1 MDDKQ
6 EKKDGLFELHRENIY
21 FRWGLTA
28 FIVVV
33 ACIIAAQFITK
44 MPAFFGYVKAFLGTL
59 SPVLYGLG
67 IAYLLHPIEDRIRKL
82 LEPQLQKF
90 LSPKKAAGMAKG
102 LGIFAALVFAALIIW
117 ALIAMVLPQL
127 LESITTIIGNFPS
140 YYNTLSKWVQEFING
155 SIAEDVTQEIMDQVY
170 AYLQSFLTDTVLPTV
185 QTLLTSLTTGVVNIA
200 KSMLNLII
208 GVIISIY
215 LLSGKDKFL
224 AQAKKLCYAVLGQ
237 KKGGYVCNVCTY
249 ANRVFGGFIGGKII
263 DSLIIGL
270 LCFLG
275 LRILNMPYTM
285 LISIIVGVT
294 NIIPFFGPYLGA
306 IPSALLLLVIDPM
319 ECLYFIIFILVL
331 QQLDGNIIG
340 PMILGDATG
349 LDSIWVVVSLLIFGS
364 LFGLIGMVIAV
375 PLFAVIYKIIKE
387 FTDFL
392 LKKRELSTETWDYTK
407 WNYPPRTDYK
417 KWNPTSKRQKK
428 KAQRKHRRTLAR
440 QAVEASKPT
449 PPEPPESTDS
459 SAQEEEKKD

>member
-1 MDDKQ
+1 MDDQQK
-6 EKKDGLFELHRENIY
+6 KKDTLFEIHRENIY

-44 MPAFFGYVKAFLGTL
+44 MPAFFGYVKAFLRTL

-82 LEPQLQKF
+82 LEPQLCK
-90 LSPKKAAGMAKG
+90 LLPEKKAAGMAKAI
-102 LGIFAALVFAALIIW
+102 GILASLVLAVLVVW

-140 YYNTLSKWVQEFING
+140 YYNTLSKWIQEFING
-155 SIAEDVTQEIMDQVY
+155 SIAEDVTQGIMDQVY
-170 AYLQSFLTDTVLPTV
+170 SYLNSFLTETVLPKM
-185 QTLLTSLTTGVVNIA
+185 QAILASLTTGVMNIA

-237 KKGGYVCNVCTY
+237 KKGGYVCNVCTF

-263 DSLIIGL
+263 DSLIIGV
-270 LCFLG
+270 LCFVG
-275 LRILNMPYTM
+275 LRILDMPYTM

-319 ECLYFIIFILVL
+319 ECLYFVIFVIIL
-331 QQLDGNIIG
+331 QQIDGNIIG
-340 PMILGDATG
+340 PAILGDATG
-349 LDSIWVVVSLLIFGS
+349 LDSIWVVVSLLVFGS
-364 LFGLIGMVIAV
+364 LFGVLGMVIAV
-375 PLFAVIYKIIKE
+375 PLFAVIYKIISE
-387 FTDFL
+387 LVNFL
-392 LKKRELSTETWDYTK
+392 LKKRELSTKTSDYTN
-407 WNYPPRTDYK
+407 WNYPPRKDFQ

-428 KAQRKHRRTLAR
+428 RAAKKHQRISAKSAPGD
-440 QAVEASKPT
+440 ADEAEAT
-449 PPEPPESTDS
+449 ED
-459 SAQEEEKKD
+459 EEKET

>member
-1 MDDKQ
+1 MDDHQ
-6 EKKDGLFELHRENIY
+6 EKKDGLFEIHRENIY

-28 FIVVV
+28 FIVIV

-44 MPAFFGYVKAFLGTL
+44 MPAFFAYVRAFLSTL

-67 IAYLLHPIEDRIRKL
+67 IAYLLHPIEDRVRKL
-82 LEPQLQKF
+82 LEPQLKKV
-90 LSPKKAAGMAKG
+90 LPDKKAAGMAKG
-102 LGIFAALVFAALIIW
+102 LGILASLILAALVIW

-127 LESITTIIGNFPS
+127 LDSITTIIGNFPS

-170 AYLQSFLTDTVLPTV
+170 AYLQSFLTGTVLPKV
-185 QTLLTSLTTGVVNIA
+185 QTLLASLTTGVVNIA

-237 KKGGYVCNVCTY
+237 KKGGYVCNVCTF

-263 DSLIIGL
+263 DSLIIGV
-270 LCFLG
+270 LCFFG
-275 LRILNMPYTM
+275 LRILDMPYTM

-319 ECLYFIIFILVL
+319 ECLYFVIFIIVL

-340 PMILGDATG
+340 PAILGDATG
-349 LDSIWVVVSLLIFGS
+349 LDSIWVVVSLLVFGN
-364 LFGLIGMVIAV
+364 LFGILGMVIAV
-375 PLFAVIYKIIKE
+375 PLFAVIYKIVSE
-387 FTDFL
+387 VVNFL
-392 LKKRELSTETWDYTK
+392 LKKRELSTVTGDYTN
-407 WNYPPRTDYK
+407 WNYPPRKDYQ

-428 KAQRKHRRTLAR
+428 RAQRKHQRFLAR
-440 QAVEASKPT
+440 QQDAAPAEPKEEAPA
-449 PPEPPESTDS
+449 EDS
-459 SAQEEEKKD
+459 DSADKS

>member
-1 MDDKQ
+1 MDDQQK
-6 EKKDGLFELHRENIY
+6 KKDTLFEIHRENIY

-44 MPAFFGYVKAFLGTL
+44 MPAFFGYVKAFLRTL

-82 LEPQLQKF
+82 LEPQLCK
-90 LSPKKAAGMAKG
+90 LLPEKKAAGMAKAI
-102 LGIFAALVFAALIIW
+102 GILASLVLAVLVVW

-140 YYNTLSKWVQEFING
+140 YYNTLSKWIQEFING
-155 SIAEDVTQEIMDQVY
+155 SIAEDVTQGIMDQVY
-170 AYLQSFLTDTVLPTV
+170 SYLNSFLTETVLPKM
-185 QTLLTSLTTGVVNIA
+185 QAILASLTTGVMNIA

-237 KKGGYVCNVCTY
+237 KKGGYVCNVF
-249 ANRVFGGFIGGKII
+249 V
-263 DSLIIGL
+263 
-270 LCFLG
+270 G
-275 LRILNMPYTM
+275 LRILDMPYTM

-319 ECLYFIIFILVL
+319 ECLYFVIFVIIL
-331 QQLDGNIIG
+331 QQIDGNIIG
-340 PMILGDATG
+340 PAILGDATG
-349 LDSIWVVVSLLIFGS
+349 LDSIWVVVSLLVFGS
-364 LFGLIGMVIAV
+364 LFGVLGMVIAV
-375 PLFAVIYKIIKE
+375 PLFAVIYKIISE
-387 FTDFL
+387 LVNFL
-392 LKKRELSTETWDYTK
+392 LKKRELSTKTSDYTN
-407 WNYPPRTDYK
+407 WNYPPRKDFQ

-428 KAQRKHRRTLAR
+428 RAAKKHQRISAKSAPGD
-440 QAVEASKPT
+440 ADEAEAT
-449 PPEPPESTDS
+449 ED
-459 SAQEEEKKD
+459 EEKET